1 MKKLL
6 LLTLF
11 CTGAIFAQA
20 QVTISSNLIDDQD
33 GWLHIK
39 LTDTINQQTYFDS
52 LVHVSADIGTYNQ
65 SFSLP
70 SSVFKC
76 EVLNF
81 SLNMKLPVV
90 KLNNG
95 TIIPCDEELEQI
107 IFSY

>member
-70 SSVFKC
+70 SSVFKY

-90 KLNNG
+90 KLNNR